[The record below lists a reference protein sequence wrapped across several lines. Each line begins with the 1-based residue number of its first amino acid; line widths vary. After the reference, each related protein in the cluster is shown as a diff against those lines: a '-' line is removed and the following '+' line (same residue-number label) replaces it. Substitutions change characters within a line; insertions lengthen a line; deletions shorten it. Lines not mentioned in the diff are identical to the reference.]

1 VIFYHGFALE
11 NEEHFFEP
19 YFYGDEYTVAGFSY
33 GAIKAAYYAAHA
45 SHRIDTLQL
54 FSPAFFQTKSE
65 SFRKLQMGGY
75 VRNPQMYIE
84 RFKESCFAPYF
95 PKNIEMA
102 QHNEQELHELLYF
115 TWTHELIELIR
126 SKGIVIEVFLGLD
139 DCVIDVLGAK
149 DFFLPFATVTSIRL
163 GNHFL
168 QEC

>member
-1 VIFYHGFALE
+1 
-11 NEEHFFEP
+11 
-19 YFYGDEYTVAGFSY
+19 
-33 GAIKAAYYAAHA
+33 
-45 SHRIDTLQL
+45 
-54 FSPAFFQTKSE
+54 
-65 SFRKLQMGGY
+65 
-75 VRNPQMYIE
+75 MYIE